1 MNPSDP
7 LTLGDA
13 AAHRHHG
20 SESASWDGVVLLLCP
35 MAYPAPA
42 CIDSCRSR
50 CTCCGEGRMGDLD
63 MSRELGGGFWL
74 PSSRILPSKSSGKT
88 RGATRAPSERR
99 FRGVPFHWWFLV
111 RVLAKPFLFW
121 FESSPF
127 PRSSPHRH
135 VPDGDADDSSRHT
148 GKAPFVKYTVDGL
161 GSYFF
166 VRGRSNR
173 KVDGRFEKQKSSFFF
188 FFFRS
193 GRTNETALPMWDA
206 R

>member
-1 MNPSDP
+1 
-7 LTLGDA
+7 
-13 AAHRHHG
+13 
-20 SESASWDGVVLLLCP
+20 
-35 MAYPAPA
+35 
-42 CIDSCRSR
+42 
-50 CTCCGEGRMGDLD
+50 

-99 FRGVPFHWWFLV
+99 FRGVPFHWWFPV

-148 GKAPFVKYTVDGL
+148 GKAPSVKYVYSRWL
-161 GSYFF
+161 GS
-166 VRGRSNR
+166 VLLCSNR
-173 KVDGRFEKQKSSFFF
+173 KVDGRFEEQKSSFFF
-188 FFFRS
+188 LFLSFSDLEEQMKEPCPCGMRAKR
-193 GRTNETALPMWDA
+193 GRAFSMC
-206 R
+206 RI